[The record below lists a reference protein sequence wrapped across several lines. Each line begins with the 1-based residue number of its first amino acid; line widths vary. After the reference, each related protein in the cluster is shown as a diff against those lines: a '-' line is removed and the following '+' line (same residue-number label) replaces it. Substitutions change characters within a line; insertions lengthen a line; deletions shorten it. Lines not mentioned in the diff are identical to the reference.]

1 MLGQVPYPLYGHH
14 LSMYSSHPWSHLYLF
29 EQTGVFSQLHMWA
42 RCVERVGEDCVCARA
57 KSDGYA
63 DCECSW
69 VPEATKT
76 CKHMS
81 ICIINSTRGVVYE
94 GRRVYMQL
102 CACDEQEGTCEH
114 IVRQRPQTMED
125 TRDFRGLGKNGQEKV
140 AYRGGMR
147 KP

>member
-1 MLGQVPYPLYGHH
+1 
-14 LSMYSSHPWSHLYLF
+14 
-29 EQTGVFSQLHMWA
+29 MWA

-94 GRRVYMQL
+94 VYMQL
-102 CACDEQEGTCEH
+102 CACDERVVLASSSSDSDHKQWRTQE
-114 IVRQRPQTMED
+114 I
-125 TRDFRGLGKNGQEKV
+125 F
-140 AYRGGMR
+140 GGCVEIAV
-147 KP
+147 KI